1 MVWITSGSADDVGE
15 SERTAMRRRSLVSI
29 SVLGLAMAAVMGSAA
44 AVPPRQAATPA
55 VSSVSAARP
64 WLNRWLPPQVR
75 AAVLLAQM
83 TLEEK
88 VDLMTGDQG
97 APYAF
102 YNAPIPRLGIPALK
116 MADAGGGVAPRGW
129 SLPGTDGKATAMPSE
144 MALGATWSPAVA
156 QAYGTVVAQEV
167 RETGQNVLLGPD
179 TDIAREP
186 WFGRISESEG
196 EEPVVNGDLNSA
208 YVNALQSDNVIATLK
223 HYTGYNQETNR
234 NIGQNSIIDQRTL
247 HEIYTLAFEDVIARA
262 HLGAVMCSYNKI
274 NGEYSCQ
281 NADTLRTILKGQLHF
296 TGFVMTDFGALHDT
310 LGGLQGGTDMETGTS
325 TFYDGALLAAV
336 QSGQASVALV
346 NEAVLRILTTMFRIG
361 VFDTDYT
368 PTSIPVAAHNAVARS
383 VEDKAITL
391 LKNSGRALPLTGARA
406 QSIALIGA
414 DANIVAAESGSAW
427 VDPTT
432 TVSTLQGIIAR
443 AGTGAVTWTPGNDPV
458 NAASMIETSDM
469 TTVPSSVLTP
479 TSGSGVGLT
488 TSYWHTPDFS
498 GPAALTRVDKQV
510 NYDVGFLSTF
520 PNWAGAG
527 TQVPIPPVN
536 FFLEQQSVRYDGFL
550 TAPMTGDYVLSLT
563 GWGDATLTLDG
574 SPIITMTGQD
584 GRRVVDATVH
594 LTAGVKHRLHI
605 DYAATRPLTGLQ
617 PGTLLFQWRPPAG
630 TESPD
635 LVKAV
640 QAARQAKTAIVYVR
654 DFESEERDR
663 VSLKLPQS
671 AQQLIRAVSAAN
683 PNTIVVLASG
693 GPVTMPWLGSVRAV
707 VQTYFGGQA
716 QGSALADV
724 LWGDVNPSGKLT
736 VTYPTSEQ
744 ATPPGI
750 TNPWSGISDVNVVYS
765 EGVNVGYRGY
775 DRAGITPL
783 FPFGYGLSYTT
794 FRYSGIGL
802 PRADLDGRHQLR
814 AVHVLFRV
822 TNTGR
827 RAGTE
832 TAQVYLGLPA
842 STGEPPK
849 RLAGY
854 AQVTL
859 RPGQSR
865 VVDVA
870 IRVDS
875 PTHPLSYYDASRQRW
890 VTAPGTYRV
899 YVGSSSR
906 DIRLTGA
913 FRL

>member
-1 MVWITSGSADDVGE
+1 MPGL
-15 SERTAMRRRSLVSI
+15 RRN
-29 SVLGLAMAAVMGSAA
+29 SVLGAVLIASMALVAATAAPVAA
-44 AVPPRQAATPA
+44 APAATPA
-55 VSSVSAARP
+55 AQP
-64 WLNRWLPPQVR
+64 WLNRNLPPQVR
-75 AAVLLAQM
+75 AALLLPQM

-144 MALGATWSPAVA
+144 MALGATWSPQVA
-156 QAYGTVVAQEV
+156 QAYGSVVADEV

-196 EEPVVNGDLNSA
+196 EDPVLNGDLNSA
-208 YVNALQSDNVIATLK
+208 YVDALQSHNVIATLK

-234 NIGQNSIIDQRTL
+234 NIGQNSIIDDRTL
-247 HEIYTLAFEDVIARA
+247 REIYTLAFEDVIARA

-281 NADTLRTILKGQLHF
+281 NAHTLRTVLKGQLHF

-310 LGGLQGGTDMETGTS
+310 LTGLSGGTDMETGTS

-336 QSGQASVALV
+336 QSGQASVAQV
-346 NEAVLRILTTMFRIG
+346 DEAVLRILTTMFRIG
-361 VFDTDYT
+361 VFDSDYT
-368 PTSIPVAAHNAVARS
+368 PTAIPVAAHNAVARD

-391 LKNSGRALPLTGARA
+391 LKNSGHALPLTGSAAR
-406 QSIALIGA
+406 SIAVIGA

-432 TVSTLQGIIAR
+432 TVSPLQGITAR
-443 AGTGAVTWTPGNDPV
+443 AGAGTVNWVPGNDPV
-458 NAASMIETSDM
+458 NAASMIETPDM
-469 TTVPSSVLTP
+469 TAVPSSVLTP
-479 TSGSGVGLT
+479 ASGTGVGLT
-488 TSYWHTPDFS
+488 AQYWHTTDFS
-498 GPAALTRVDKQV
+498 GPSVTRVDNQV

-520 PNWAGAG
+520 PNWVGAG
-527 TQVPIPPVN
+527 TQVPVPPVN
-536 FFLEQQSVRYDGFL
+536 FFLEQQSVRYDGFI
-550 TAPMTGDYVLSLT
+550 TAPATGDYVLSLT
-563 GWGDATLTLDG
+563 GWGDAALTVDG
-574 SPIITMTGQD
+574 MPIIHLAGVD
-584 GRRVVDATVH
+584 GRRIVATATVH
-594 LTAGVKHRLHI
+594 LTAGVRHALHI
-605 DYAATRPLTGLQ
+605 DYQADHPLTGLQ
-617 PGTLLFQWRPPAG
+617 PGALLFQWRPPAG
-630 TESPD
+630 ARSAD

-640 QAARQAKTAIVYVR
+640 QAARHATTAIVYVR

-663 VSLKLPQS
+663 VSLKLPES
-671 AQQLIRAVSAAN
+671 AEQLIRAVSAAN

-693 GPVTMPWLGSVRAV
+693 GPVTMPWIGSVRAV

-724 LWGDVNPSGKLT
+724 LWGDVNPSGKLP
-736 VTYPTSEQ
+736 VTYPAAEA

-750 TNPWSGISDVNVVYS
+750 TNPWNGIANVNVVYS
-765 EGVNVGYRGY
+765 EGVDVGYRGY

-783 FPFGYGLSYTT
+783 FPFGYGLSYTN
-794 FRYSGIGL
+794 FAYSIAGS
-802 PRADLDGRHQLR
+802 PRADLDGRHQIR
-814 AVHVLFRV
+814 AIHVRFRV
-822 TNTGR
+822 TNTGTR
-827 RAGTE
+827 TGTE
-832 TAQVYLGLPA
+832 TAQVYLGLPR

-854 AQVTL
+854 TQVTL

-865 VVDVA
+865 VVEVA
-870 IRVDS
+870 IPVDS
-875 PTHPLSYYDASRQRW
+875 PTHPLSYYDPARQQW

-913 FRL
+913 FRV